1 MRELTVGYEMVVIRS
16 WTTSNGTGQ
25 PVEINPNVLTRR
37 TAMATALTEAVVT
50 VCGEDARANTWVVIE
65 GVSRKQWSFGGI
77 FKPLKKPE

>member
-1 MRELTVGYEMVVIRS
+1 MPLVTVKVFEDRLDDE
-16 WTTSNGTGQ
+16 Q
-25 PVEINPNVLTRR
+25 FAPAL
-37 TAMATALTEAVVT
+37 ATALTEAVVT